1 MKMVDRS
8 LGKWVSRLFVLVAIC
23 GSAAG
28 ARAEEKPF
36 FPLTAWDDVRDADTI
51 KKMAECGVN
60 LIAFVPPKWLDAC
73 QENGV
78 KAIVYDPRV
87 TPAWDKPFNSK
98 TANEVL
104 PEIIKAHNE
113 HPAVFG
119 YHLKDE
125 PDGGQFAEIAK
136 SAELV
141 RKLAPG
147 KWPYVNLTPGMG

>member
-1 MKMVDRS
+1 MKIFGR
-8 LGKWVSRLFVLVAIC
+8 LGSRLMSFVCVVVVLCA
-23 GSAAG
+23 SAAA
-28 ARAEEKPF
+28 ARGDEKAF

-73 QENGV
+73 HENGV

-104 PEIIKAHNE
+104 PEIIKAHND
-113 HPAVFG
+113 HPALFG

-125 PDGGQFAEIAK
+125 PDGGQFA
-136 SAELV
+136 
-141 RKLAPG
+141 
-147 KWPYVNLTPGMG
+147 